1 MTLPTPEINESLLV
15 RTDFSDDD
23 AWEALRERL
32 DEVELRY
39 VDDPAFDGLTAAG
52 LASLTRDRGEDELT
66 YAFLAD
72 SVTMT
77 DPEQSVMA
85 VDLYDEPG
93 RSFRVAPVEVLGVH
107 ANLSLANV
115 DFDEFVAM
123 AEPDGVYRGV

>member
-23 AWEALRERL
+23 AWESLRERL

-66 YAFLAD
+66 YAFIAD
-72 SVTMT
+72 NVTMT
-77 DPEQSVMA
+77 DPEQSVLV

-93 RSFRVAPVEVLGVH
+93 RSLRVAPVEVLEVH